1 MAFNGPMYRQERL
14 SKDDIEQLKKALTF
28 YMNTIV
34 FTDSLNFLYQ
44 KLERMEKGRK

>member
-14 SKDDIEQLKKALTF
+14 SKDEIKLLKEALRNLHET
-28 YMNTIV
+28 NDV
-34 FTDSLNFLYQ
+34 VKFLYT

>member
-14 SKDDIEQLKKALTF
+14 SKDEIKLLKEALGALHVR
-28 YMNTIV
+28 NDQI
-34 FTDSLNFLYQ
+34 NFLYQ

>member
-14 SKDDIEQLKKALTF
+14 SKDEIKLLKQCLSYFKET
-28 YMNTIV
+28 NDQIK
-34 FTDSLNFLYQ
+34 FLKQ

>member
-14 SKDDIEQLKKALTF
+14 SKDEIKLLKEAVRTLHETNDQVK
-28 YMNTIV
+28 
-34 FTDSLNFLYQ
+34 FLYQ